1 VKIVQQHIESTGM
14 EVVEKREAAINAGEK
29 DNPQDPAFVTSLL
42 GQHDHF
48 LEVRRRI
55 MCYIHLHIHT
65 LYTPAYTPALPC
77 VHLCAPVIIHV
88 FTRHI

>member
-1 VKIVQQHIESTGM
+1 MKIVQQHIESTGM

-48 LEVRRRI
+48 LEVRRSD
-55 MCYIHLHIHT
+55 
-65 LYTPAYTPALPC
+65 
-77 VHLCAPVIIHV
+77 V
-88 FTRHI
+88 